1 MCDNR
6 TQNPLKSYSN
16 QPCNSFITKAM
27 PGEIFIVLF
36 GLFGVALSAG
46 PASEASTRGGDL
58 VSYHYEN
65 TGDGNYNFA

>member
-1 MCDNR
+1 
-6 TQNPLKSYSN
+6 
-16 QPCNSFITKAM
+16 M